1 MENLSLRFG
10 SKCMDWKALTHWMC
24 MQLRDYLHRSLYDPT
39 EGYFTASTST
49 IPVGSIGKPLEF
61 NKLLGQADYLSAV
74 KQHYNHLQ
82 VSVSA
87 THSCLTSRNA
97 AQI

>member
-1 MENLSLRFG
+1 
-10 SKCMDWKALTHWMC
+10 

-39 EGYFTASTST
+39 EGYFTASKST
-49 IPVGSIGKPLEF
+49 IPVGSVGKPLQF

-82 VSVSA
+82 VSVPA
-87 THSCLTSRNA
+87 DHSIWSNVQESFLLFKSGHLIPIAGMLTA
-97 AQI
+97 KAPV